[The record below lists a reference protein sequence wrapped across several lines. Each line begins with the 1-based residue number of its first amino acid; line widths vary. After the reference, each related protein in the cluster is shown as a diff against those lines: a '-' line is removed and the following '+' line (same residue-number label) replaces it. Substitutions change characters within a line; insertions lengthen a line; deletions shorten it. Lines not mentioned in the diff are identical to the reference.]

1 MRLLVIEDDPSV
13 GGLIAAAL
21 RGDGHRVDVLETGA
35 DGLEAL
41 RSCAYDL
48 LVVDRAL
55 PDQDGIQV
63 VRTVRTRGGA
73 MPILMLTARG
83 SIDDRVAGLEAGAD
97 DYLIKPFAMPELKA
111 RLHALARRPARLE
124 SRVLTL
130 GNLQLDAERRA
141 ASVDGQDLRLSRRE
155 LALLELLLRRPAQLH
170 PRSAIEQSLYG
181 FDEEVASNAVEVHV
195 HHLRKMLAR
204 TAARVKIETR
214 RGIGYSIVEQSQA
227 DDDEALGRR
236 AIAAQAQAFR
246 RRLAEDR
253 GRLNALL
260 ASGLADDDLA
270 QAQAIAHKLAG
281 AAGQFGEPGIGAA
294 ALAFDTAAEGA
305 SGPTPALLRLARD
318 LAASL
323 AAADGVQA

>member
-21 RGDGHRVDVLETGA
+21 RGDGHRVDVLESGA

-41 RSCAYDL
+41 RSVAYDL
-48 LVVDRAL
+48 LIVDRAL

-63 VRTVRTRGGA
+63 VRAVRGRGVP

-111 RLHALARRPARLE
+111 RLHALARRPGRLE
-124 SRVLTL
+124 SQVLAL
-130 GNLQLDAERRA
+130 GHLRLDAERRA

-170 PRSAIEQSLYG
+170 PRGAIEQSLYG

-204 TAARVKIETR
+204 TNAGVKIETR
-214 RGIGYSIVEQSQA
+214 RGIGYSIVEIL

-236 AIAAQAQAFR
+236 AIASQAQAFR

-253 GRLNALL
+253 GRFDALL
-260 ASGLADDDLA
+260 ARGLADDDLV
-270 QAQAIAHKLAG
+270 QAAGIAHKLAG

-294 ALAFDTAAEGA
+294 ALAFETAAEA
-305 SGPTPALLRLARD
+305 ATGPTPALLRLARD
-318 LAASL
+318 LAATL

>member
-21 RGDGHRVDVLETGA
+21 RGDGHRVDVLESGS

-41 RSCAYDL
+41 RSVAYDL
-48 LVVDRAL
+48 LIVDRAL

-63 VRTVRTRGGA
+63 VRALRAQGGA
-73 MPILMLTARG
+73 MPVLMLTSRG

-124 SRVLTL
+124 SRVLSL
-130 GNLQLDAERRA
+130 GRLRLDTETRS
-141 ASVDGQDLRLSRRE
+141 ASVGGEDLRLSRRE

-170 PRSAIEQSLYG
+170 PRAAIEQSLYG

-195 HHLRKMLAR
+195 HHLRKMLTR
-204 TAARVKIETR
+204 TGAAVKIETR
-214 RGIGYSIVEQSQA
+214 RGIGYSIVELPGN
-227 DDDEALGRR
+227 DDDEELGRR
-236 AIAAQAQAFR
+236 AIASQAEAFR

-253 GRLNALL
+253 GRLDALL
-260 ASGLADDDLA
+260 ARGLAAGDLA

-294 ALAFDTAAEGA
+294 ALAFETAAEA
-305 SGPTPALLRLARD
+305 ATGPTPALLRLARD
-318 LAASL
+318 LAATL
-323 AAADGVQA
+323 AAAD

>member
-13 GGLIAAAL
+13 GGLIAATL
-21 RGDGHRVDVLETGA
+21 RGDGHRVDVLESAA

-41 RSCAYDL
+41 RSVAYDL
-48 LVVDRAL
+48 LIVDRAL

-63 VRTVRTRGGA
+63 VRSVRSGGGA
-73 MPILMLTARG
+73 LPILMLTARG

-124 SRVLTL
+124 SRVLAL
-130 GNLQLDAERRA
+130 GQLRLDQERRS
-141 ASVDGQDLRLSRRE
+141 ASVAGQDLRLSRRE
-155 LALLELLLRRPAQLH
+155 FALLELLLRRPAQLH

-204 TAARVKIETR
+204 SNAGVKIETR
-214 RGIGYSIVEQSQA
+214 RGIGYSIVEIP

-236 AIAAQAQAFR
+236 AIASQAQAFR

-253 GRLNALL
+253 FRLDALL
-260 ASGLADDDLA
+260 ARGLADDDLA
-270 QAQAIAHKLAG
+270 QATAIAHKLAG

-294 ALAFDTAAEGA
+294 AAAFETAAETA
-305 SGPTPALLRLARD
+305 AGPTPALLRLARD
-318 LAASL
+318 LAACL

>member
-21 RGDGHRVDVLETGA
+21 RGDGHRVDVFESAA

-41 RSCAYDL
+41 RSVAYDL
-48 LVVDRAL
+48 LIVDRAL

-63 VRTVRTRGGA
+63 VRALRAQGGA
-73 MPILMLTARG
+73 MPVLMLTARG

-124 SRVLTL
+124 SRVLAL
-130 GNLQLDAERRA
+130 GRLRLEAESRV
-141 ASVDGQDLRLSRRE
+141 ASVDGRDLRLSRRE
-155 LALLELLLRRPAQLH
+155 FALLELLLRRPGQLY

-204 TAARVKIETR
+204 SEAGVRIETR
-214 RGIGYSIVEQSQA
+214 RGIGYSIVELP

-236 AIAAQAQAFR
+236 AIASQAAAFR

-253 GRLNALL
+253 GRFDALL
-260 ASGLADDDLA
+260 AGGLADGGLA
-270 QAQAIAHKLAG
+270 QAAAIAHKLAG
-281 AAGQFGEPGIGAA
+281 AAGQFGEAGIGAA
-294 ALAFDTAAEGA
+294 ALAFENAAEA
-305 SGPTPALLRLARD
+305 ATGPTPALLRLARD
-318 LAASL
+318 LAARL
-323 AAADGVQA
+323 AAADGVDA